1 MPKSS
6 YTLHRHV
13 IFAIFLIVALG
24 GFIGIWAAQAEL
36 SSAVIAPGKIVID
49 ENVKKLQHA
58 DGGIIAEINVKNGD
72 RVKAGDVMIRLDTT
86 EHKAELAIL
95 TAQLTELLARSARLN
110 AEAQGNGEIT
120 FPSGYEK
127 QSNNA
132 RTAANA
138 ERRLLQDARTHQK
151 GRENELELQIS
162 QLKEESTG
170 LKAEQKAKQGQIH
183 LIGLELKQLQQLYK
197 KNLTSVTRLYALQRE
212 QKRLEGEEGSL
223 TARLARTAHKISET
237 KLQILTLARER
248 KLEAQRER
256 RAVVARIAELKE
268 KASAIAARLKRSAVK
283 APRAGLV
290 HELAVHTIGGV
301 ITPAETIMFIVPD
314 HEKLTIEVKV
324 PPADID
330 QIKRGQTVRLRF
342 SAFNQNTTPEL
353 QGKLHH
359 VAADVTIDEKSREA
373 FYKARISIERDTAA
387 SLKLI
392 PGMPVEAFIMTSNRT
407 ALSYFTKPITDQFT
421 RALREE

>member
-6 YTLHRHV
+6 YTLRRHV
-13 IFAIFLIVALG
+13 IFAIFLITALG
-24 GFIGIWAAQAEL
+24 GFIGIWAVQAEL

-72 RVKAGDVMIRLDTT
+72 RVKAGEVMIRLDTT
-86 EHKAELAIL
+86 EHQAELAIL

-110 AEAQGNGEIT
+110 AEAQGGGEIT
-120 FPSGYEK
+120 FPSGYET

-132 RTAANA
+132 RTAAIA

-151 GRENELELQIS
+151 GREAELELQIS
-162 QLKEESTG
+162 QLKEEKTG

-248 KLEAQRER
+248 QLEAQRER
-256 RAVVARIAELKE
+256 RAVVARISELKE

-301 ITPAETIMFIVPD
+301 ITPAETIMLIVPD

-342 SAFNQNTTPEL
+342 SAFNQSTTPEL
-353 QGKLHH
+353 QGELHH

-387 SLKLI
+387 TLKLI
-392 PGMPVEAFIMTSNRT
+392 PGMPVEAFILTNNRT
-407 ALSYFTKPITDQFT
+407 ALSYFIKPITDQFT